1 MPQAYAPFDGLA
13 MTGLGTVD
21 AEMPE
26 QADLIAPV
34 TATTTAAASHFD
46 SPPTWREV
54 GGYLDGNRDGND
66 NSHQRPGAAV
76 DSHLLS
82 RI

>member
-1 MPQAYAPFDGLA
+1 MPLLRRPALDFRGP
-13 MTGLGTVD
+13 
-21 AEMPE
+21 
-26 QADLIAPV
+26 ADSP
-34 TATTTAAASHFD
+34 TTAAASQFD

-66 NSHQRPGAAV
+66 NSHQRPDAAV